1 MDYRVGKIHK
11 QTKPKGTHCVYRK
24 LLKDSTYGYICFSRK
39 RKWDLRKYPN
49 QYRYQDP
56 LIDNAYFNTE
66 KVKNIR
72 LVGKEPTLDLR
83 VEGEHNFIA
92 DGIVVHNT
100 GVQRSGATPKGADT
114 TTAPAGKV
122 KQGKEQFR
130 KNLTEIMVAHG
141 IPYVAQAVVGNWR
154 DLTSKVEKALSING
168 PKFINVFQPCR
179 LGWSYKPEKTC
190 ELGRLAADT
199 CIWPLYEVVNG
210 QYKITYRPK
219 EKKQFSEWVAAQG
232 RFRHLLKPDNK
243 QILDDIQANIDKFW
257 EDLQKKSV

>member
-1 MDYRVGKIHK
+1 
-11 QTKPKGTHCVYRK
+11 
-24 LLKDSTYGYICFSRK
+24 
-39 RKWDLRKYPN
+39 
-49 QYRYQDP
+49 
-56 LIDNAYFNTE
+56 
-66 KVKNIR
+66 
-72 LVGKEPTLDLR
+72 
-83 VEGEHNFIA
+83 
-92 DGIVVHNT
+92 
-100 GVQRSGATPKGADT
+100 
-114 TTAPAGKV
+114 
-122 KQGKEQFR
+122 
-130 KNLTEIMVAHG
+130 MVAHG